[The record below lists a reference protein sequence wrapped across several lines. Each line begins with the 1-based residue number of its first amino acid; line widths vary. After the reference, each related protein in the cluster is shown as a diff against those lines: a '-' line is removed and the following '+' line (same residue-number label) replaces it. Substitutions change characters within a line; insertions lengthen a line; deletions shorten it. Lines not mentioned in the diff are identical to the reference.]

1 MTPKTP
7 KSIKHGHEILC
18 TELKVITYTSGE
30 IGEKAKA
37 LEKVMYPH
45 FEKEEKYA
53 LPPLGLLLALS
64 EGSWEID
71 SDEAIKMSDML
82 KDKLA
87 ELKGEHDNISIAM
100 ENLRAVS
107 MQENNLIVKQF
118 LKDLL
123 LHIEMEDQ
131 VLYPATILI
140 GNYLKH
146 LKLHPLA

>member
-7 KSIKHGHEILC
+7 KTIKHGHEILC
-18 TELKVITYTSGE
+18 TELKLITNMPGE
-30 IGEKAKA
+30 IGEKAKL
-37 LEKVMYPH
+37 LEEVMYPH

-71 SDEAIKMSDML
+71 SDEAIKMSDTL
-82 KDKLA
+82 KDKLS
-87 ELKGEHDNISIAM
+87 ELKGEHDKILVAL
-100 ENLRAVS
+100 ENLKMS
-107 MQENNLIVKQF
+107 SESENNFTVKQF
-118 LKDLL
+118 IKDLL
-123 LHIEMEDQ
+123 LHVEMEDQ

-146 LKLHPLA
+146 LKLYP